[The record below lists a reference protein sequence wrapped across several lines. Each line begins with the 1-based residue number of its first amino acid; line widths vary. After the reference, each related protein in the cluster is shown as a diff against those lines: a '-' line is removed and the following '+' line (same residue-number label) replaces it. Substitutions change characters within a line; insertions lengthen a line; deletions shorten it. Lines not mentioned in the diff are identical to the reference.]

1 MIEKLNLTFQY
12 YFIDH
17 NDKINNA
24 LSYLNNNQD
33 KCLVVI
39 DKKNKLIGTLTDGDI
54 RRSILKGVSF
64 KESIKKI
71 INKKPFFIKLKKSQ
85 KNREINITKNIFKNY
100 SVVPIVDSNNIVIKI
115 VTSKLSSFSG
125 KKGIKVF
132 SQEIPV
138 IIMAGGEGKRLLPH
152 TAILPKPLIPY
163 NGKSMTEHIINRF
176 ENYGFKKF
184 ILTVQYKSK
193 QMEAY
198 FSDIFKKKKI
208 SFIFEKKPLGTAGSL
223 KKLQKKLKSF
233 FVINCDTLI
242 NCDYISLLNFH
253 NENQNDLTIVASRK
267 IEKLKYGS
275 CEIAKNGNLKKIK
288 EKPEVSFLANTGC
301 YLLNSKILR
310 LIRKDE
316 KLDMNTLIERA
327 ISKKYKIS
335 VFPIQESEWLDL
347 GTWNK
352 F

>member
-1 MIEKLNLTFQY
+1 MTDKLNLIYQY

-17 NDKINNA
+17 NEKINSA
-24 LSYLNNNQD
+24 LKYLNKNQD

-39 DKKNKLIGTLTDGDI
+39 DGKNKLIGTLTDGDI

-64 KESIKKI
+64 KQSIKKI
-71 INKKPFFIKLKKSQ
+71 INKKPFFIRLKKSQ
-85 KNREINITKNIFKNY
+85 KNREIHIPKSVFKNY
-100 SVVPIVDSNNIVIKI
+100 SVVPIVDSNKI
-115 VTSKLSSFSG
+115 VKRIITSKISSFKG
-125 KKGIKVF
+125 KKGIKIF

-138 IIMAGGEGKRLLPH
+138 VIMAGGEGKRLLPH

-163 NGKSMTEHIINRF
+163 QGKSMVEHIINRF

-193 QMEAY
+193 LMEAY
-198 FSDIFKKKKI
+198 FSNMFKKKI
-208 SFIFEKKPLGTAGSL
+208 SFIFEKRPLGTAGSL
-223 KKLQKKLKSF
+223 KKLKKKLECF
-233 FVINCDTLI
+233 FVINCDTLV

-253 NENQNDLTIVASRK
+253 NENKNDLTIVASRK
-267 IEKLKYGS
+267 VEKLKYGS
-275 CEIAKNGNLKKIK
+275 CEITKNGNLKKIK

-301 YLLNSKILR
+301 YLLNSKILK
-310 LIRKDE
+310 LIKKNE
-316 KLDMNTLIERA
+316 KLDMNTFIERA
-327 ISKKYKIS
+327 ISKKYKVS
-335 VFPIQESEWLDL
+335 VFPIQENEWLDL

>member
-1 MIEKLNLTFQY
+1 MIEKLNSIYQY

-24 LSYLNNNQD
+24 LKYLNKNTD

-39 DKKNKLIGTLTDGDI
+39 DGKNKLVGTLTDGDI

-64 KESIKKI
+64 KQSIKKI
-71 INKKPFFIKLKKSQ
+71 INKKPFFIRLKKLQ
-85 KNREINITKNIFKNY
+85 KNREIHVTKSVFKNF
-100 SVVPIVDSNNIVIKI
+100 SVVPIVDSNKTVIKI
-115 VTSKLSSFSG
+115 ITSETSSFKN
-125 KKGIKVF
+125 KKGIKIF

-138 IIMAGGEGKRLLPH
+138 VIMAGGEGKRLLPH

-163 NGKSMTEHIINRF
+163 QGKSMAEHIIKRF

-184 ILTVQYKSK
+184 ILTLQYKSK
-193 QMEAY
+193 LMEAY
-198 FSDIFKKKKI
+198 FSNIFKKKI

-223 KKLQKKLKSF
+223 KKLENKLESF

-253 NENQNDLTIVASRK
+253 NENKNDLTIVASRK

-275 CEIAKNGNLKKIK
+275 CEISKNGYLKKIK
-288 EKPEVSFLANTGC
+288 EKPELSFLANTGC
-301 YLLNSKILR
+301 YLFNSKILK
-310 LIRKDE
+310 I
-316 KLDMNTLIERA
+316 N
-327 ISKKYKIS
+327 KKK
-335 VFPIQESEWLDL
+335 
-347 GTWNK
+347 
-352 F
+352 

>member
-1 MIEKLNLTFQY
+1 MTEKLNLTYQY

-17 NDKINNA
+17 NEKINNA
-24 LSYLNNNQD
+24 LKYLNKNQD

-39 DKKNKLIGTLTDGDI
+39 DGKNKLIGTLTDGDI

-64 KESIKKI
+64 KQSIKKI
-71 INKKPFFIKLKKSQ
+71 INKKPFFIKLKQSQ
-85 KNREINITKNIFKNY
+85 KNREIHITKSVFKNY
-100 SVVPIVDSNNIVIKI
+100 SVVPIVDSNKIVKRIITSKISSFKGKKAIKI
-115 VTSKLSSFSG
+115 FP
-125 KKGIKVF
+125 
-132 SQEIPV
+132 QEIPV
-138 IIMAGGEGKRLLPH
+138 VIMAGGEGKRLLPH

-163 NGKSMTEHIINRF
+163 QGKSMIEHIINRF

-184 ILTVQYKSK
+184 ILTLQYKSK
-193 QMEAY
+193 LMEAY
-198 FSDIFKKKKI
+198 FANMLKRKI

-223 KKLQKKLKSF
+223 KKLEKKLESF

-253 NENQNDLTIVASRK
+253 NENKNDLTIVASRK
-267 IEKLKYGS
+267 VEKLKYGS
-275 CEIAKNGNLKKIK
+275 CEIAKNGNLKKIR
-288 EKPEVSFLANTGC
+288 EKPEISFLANTGC
-301 YLLNSKILR
+301 YLFNSKILK
-310 LIRKDE
+310 LIKKNE
-316 KLDMNTLIERA
+316 KLDMNTFIERA
-327 ISKKYKIS
+327 ISKKYRIS

>member
-125 KKGIKVF
+125 KKGIKIF

-193 QMEAY
+193 LMEAY
-198 FSDIFKKKKI
+198 FSDIFRKKKI

>member
-1 MIEKLNLTFQY
+1 MTKKLNSNYQY

-24 LSYLNNNQD
+24 LKYLNKNSD

-39 DKKNKLIGTLTDGDI
+39 DKKSKLIGTLTDGDI

-64 KESIKKI
+64 KQSIKKI
-71 INKKPFFIKLKKSQ
+71 INKKPFYIKLKKSQ
-85 KNREINITKNIFKNY
+85 KNKEINIKKNLFKNF
-100 SVVPIVDSNNIVIKI
+100 SVVPVVDSNNILIKI
-115 VTSKLSSFSG
+115 ISSKLSSLDS
-125 KKGIKVF
+125 KKGIKFF

-138 IIMAGGEGKRLLPH
+138 VIMAGGEGKRLLPH

-163 NGKSMTEHIINRF
+163 NGKSMTEHIIDRF
-176 ENYGFKKF
+176 ENYGFNKF
-184 ILTVQYKSK
+184 ILTLQYKSK
-193 QMEAY
+193 LMEAY
-198 FSDIFKKKKI
+198 FSNIFKKKKI
-208 SFIFEKKPLGTAGSL
+208 KFIFENKPLGTAGSL
-223 KKLQKKLKSF
+223 KKLEKKLESF

-253 NENQNDLTIVASRK
+253 KENKNDLTLVASRK

-275 CEIAKNGNLKKIK
+275 CEIEKNGNLKKIR

-301 YLLNSKILR
+301 YLFNSKILR
-310 LIRKDE
+310 LIKKNE
-316 KLDMNTLIERA
+316 KLDMNTFIERA
-327 ISKKYKIS
+327 ILKKYKIS